1 MAVQF
6 VSPRNNLTEIK
17 ADVRL
22 TTLGIGMPF
31 ELDAERENVCKNLM
45 FGAYCPLDKDED
57 VTYHLVLDIGEHQP
71 EVPAKIE
78 VSLKD
83 STTQEELTCF
93 IVDIRIKKH
102 LGGGKMN

>member
-6 VSPRNNLTEIK
+6 VSHRNNLTEIN

-31 ELDAERENVCKNLM
+31 ELDAEQKNVCKNLM
-45 FGAYCPLDKDED
+45 FGAYCPLDKGED
-57 VTYHLVLDIGEHQP
+57 VTYHLMLDIGAHQP
-71 EVPAKIE
+71 EVPAKFE

-102 LGGGKMN
+102 LGGKMNG